1 MRTLRILNILT
12 CVFCFKSESVLA
24 LPDQSCETFFCG
36 PDLGGTLAGWL
47 EWMTGFSPWDDKSNS
62 GTPPTSP
69 LPKTPNDGGANIP
82 GLDSVPSTQAD
93 PFELFVT
100 SEEDCK
106 GDPNNPSSESDA
118 ASQNVRYCDV
128 AMARLIWPA
137 RCDDTEQNTKTASTL
152 AGMDN
157 QFKTSKDPLCPLQGG
172 VAFWLANITPSQSK
186 ALMQDAAAV
195 RAITADR
202 QYKIDDLSRV
212 NSMADKRQ
220 ILTAD
225 RQQNH
230 LKKRDTLTVVKQSP
244 ADPSLAFL
252 STSQRPQ
259 GTSKSPSTYS
269 SFSNAGKGV
278 RVYLIDTGLDYL
290 NSEFDNLDYVN
301 VELDHPR
308 LEWIFAEDVPAQ
320 KGDMDREGHGTCLSS
335 KIAGKFS
342 GVAKEASLIMA
353 KTSLSLGSFL
363 DVLGKVVQ
371 HMKTRMD
378 TWGWVV
384 VNIAAGWTFAD
395 PSSDLNAMKMKDYIA
410 TLVNV
415 YQAVVVVSAGPDHQK
430 NLGDINTYPAL
441 LSLDHNII
449 TVGAVRSTHLNDQG
463 ASYGQR
469 YPWSRGGDALSVS
482 APGFGTCST
491 TNDVTLN
498 DWEGASFAGAVV
510 SGLVASFLSIPVL
523 HNYFAAQASI
533 PAAVRDYVE
542 KMQRRRFQ
550 AQLAVWNGLE
560 SDDVNPEF
568 ATGNADD
575 DSGPLWQW
583 IPPLWSNN
591 PVTDPAPPQPPNRR
605 L

>member
-1 MRTLRILNILT
+1 MRSSRFLAILT
-12 CVFCFKSESVLA
+12 CVFCFKSELVSA

-47 EWMTGFSPWDDKSNS
+47 EWMTGFPPWDDKPNS
-62 GTPPTSP
+62 KTPPIP
-69 LPKTPNDGGANIP
+69 QLPETPNDDG
-82 GLDSVPSTQAD
+82 TQAD
-93 PFELFVT
+93 PIELFVT
-100 SEEDCK
+100 AEEDCK
-106 GDPNNPSSESDA
+106 GDPNSPSSEGDA
-118 ASQNVRYCDV
+118 TSQNLRNCDM
-128 AMARLIWPA
+128 ATARLIWPA
-137 RCDDTEQNTKTASTL
+137 RCDDTEQNTNTASIL

-157 QFKTSKDPLCPLQGG
+157 HFKTSKDPLCPLQGG

-195 RAITADR
+195 RAVTANR
-202 QYKIDDLSRV
+202 PYKYDDLSRV
-212 NSMADKRQ
+212 NSMVNKRQ
-220 ILTAD
+220 VPAAD
-225 RQQNH
+225 HQQSH

-252 STSQRPQ
+252 STTQSPQ
-259 GTSKSPSTYS
+259 GKSKSFSTYS

-290 NSEFDNLDYVN
+290 NSEFDHLDYQD
-301 VELDHPR
+301 VEVDYPH

-335 KIAGKFS
+335 KITGKS
-342 GVAKEASLIMA
+342 CGVAKEASLIMA

-371 HMKTRMD
+371 HIKTRMD
-378 TWGWVV
+378 TWGWTV
-384 VNIAAGWTFAD
+384 VNIAAGWKFVDT
-395 PSSDLNAMKMKDYIA
+395 SSDLSAMKMKDYIA
-410 TLVNV
+410 TLANV
-415 YQAVVVVSAGPDHQK
+415 YQVVVVVSAGPDHQK
-430 NLGDINTYPAL
+430 NLGEINTYPAL
-441 LSLDHNII
+441 FSLDYDII
-449 TVGAVRSTHLNDQG
+449 TVGAVRSAEMNDQG

-469 YPWSRGGDALSVS
+469 YPWSRGGDALIVS

-523 HNYFAAQASI
+523 HSYFAAQASI

-560 SDDVNPEF
+560 SDDVNSEF
-568 ATGNADD
+568 ATGSGVD

-583 IPPLWSNN
+583 IPPFWSNN
-591 PVTDPAPPQPPNRR
+591 PVTGPAPPQPPNRR